1 MRSSFV
7 VAKDDI
13 RSRADAPPAVVR
25 PFHFRG
31 RFLTAIALRMESDT
45 PDEAFYT
52 ALDQQLEK
60 TPQLLVGSPM
70 VIDFAD
76 VPGFAKPEAI
86 QDLVAQMRARNLSV
100 FGVQNANKAQRETA
114 DQLGLIPVISGRD
127 GPVHEPRKPLNPK
140 GQNGAHQLG
149 QNKGQTVEAEAETEA
164 DQPAAAP
171 AQTLTIRNPVRSGQ
185 QIVAEHGDLIVLGSV
200 ASGAELVAAGNIH
213 VYGALRGR
221 AMAGVFGDESCR
233 IFCRDLDAELLAVA
247 GLYRTSETIGDDLRH
262 RAVQAWLEDD
272 RLCMETFA

>member
-1 MRSSFV
+1 M
-7 VAKDDI
+7 AKDDI
-13 RSRADAPPAVVR
+13 RSRAEGSAAQAVAQAR

-45 PDEAFYT
+45 PDEAFYA

-76 VPGFAKPEAI
+76 VPGFANPTDI
-86 QDLVAQMRARNLSV
+86 QDLVRHMRARNLSV
-100 FGVQNANKAQRETA
+100 FGVQNASKVQLDTA

-140 GQNGAHQLG
+140 GRNGAHQLG
-149 QNKGQTVEAEAETEA
+149 RNATAEEPAEQQAEAEAE
-164 DQPAAAP
+164 QRSSG
-171 AQTLTIRNPVRSGQ
+171 AQTMTIRNPVRSGQ

-272 RLCMETFA
+272 RLCMESFA

>member
-1 MRSSFV
+1 M
-7 VAKDDI
+7 AKDDI
-13 RSRADAPPAVVR
+13 RSRAEAPAAQAVAQAR

-45 PDEAFYT
+45 PDEAFYA

-60 TPQLLVGSPM
+60 TPQLLIGSPM

-76 VPGFAKPEAI
+76 VPGFANPADI
-86 QDLVAQMRARNLSV
+86 QDLVRHMRARNLSV
-100 FGVQNANKAQRETA
+100 FGVQNASKVQLDTA

-140 GQNGAHQLG
+140 GRNGAHQLG
-149 QNKGQTVEAEAETEA
+149 KNTAADEPEAEQPEAE
-164 DQPAAAP
+164 PRGNG
-171 AQTLTIRNPVRSGQ
+171 AQTMTIRNPVRSGQ

-272 RLCMETFA
+272 RLCMESFA